1 LEGGVVLKRD
11 KLKNLNGGSEIP
23 PPDGRDELN
32 LAEFPIAL
40 LASRPD
46 KTRKTVHFE
55 DRTRDRGQNAWVTR
69 RLVISASDEYGLP
82 TALDDEVI
90 LGLIQLTQETGFLD
104 RRVFFSRYRLLR
116 VLGWRN
122 EGKSYRRLEIS
133 LRRWL
138 GVTFYYEKAWWD
150 KAAQA
155 WVNEYFH
162 ILEQVSFY
170 DSRGPARGNRL
181 GEPALSMFVWNDVVF
196 RSFRSGNL
204 KRIDME
210 LYRGL
215 HSPVAKR
222 LYRLLDKRFYHRRD
236 WTFHLRELACEHIGL
251 SRGYD
256 TAGLKRKLRPAIAEL
271 EKIGYI
277 ETVSERER
285 FQKAGR
291 GRWFVSFAKGRIQ
304 KAASKERRSAGDIRS
319 CLLERGVNRA
329 TVDELV
335 ANHSADQIETQLA
348 VLDWMLTGD
357 SSKPPRSPAGYL
369 VEAIRQD
376 YPVPRE
382 FQRRQPVGDTTAG
395 GREDPVLRPTSTAD
409 QASRQEVRVN
419 RYLRSL
425 SAATRSQLEV
435 EALASADPLMK
446 ESYQRAQESDN
457 DLLIRLYRRLIL
469 QKHVA
474 RKMRSKEGQAREP
487 VNSSGKCARR

>member
-1 LEGGVVLKRD
+1 M
-11 KLKNLNGGSEIP
+11 
-23 PPDGRDELN
+23 N

-40 LASRPD
+40 LASRPNKAL
-46 KTRKTVHFE
+46 KTIQFE
-55 DRTRDRGQNAWVTR
+55 DRTWDKSRGDWVVR

-90 LGLIQLTQETGFLD
+90 LGLIQLTQESGFLD

-122 EGKSYRRLEIS
+122 EGKSYRRLETS
-133 LRRWL
+133 LKRWL

-170 DSRGPARGNRL
+170 DPRGPARGNRL
-181 GEPALSMFVWNDVVF
+181 GEPALSMLVWNDVVF

-222 LYRLLDKRFYHRRD
+222 LYRLLDKRFYHRRE

-271 EKIGYI
+271 ETIGYI
-277 ETVSERER
+277 ETVSARGR

-304 KAASKERRSAGDIRS
+304 KAASKEQRPAGDIGT

-329 TVDELV
+329 IVDELV

-348 VLDWMLTGD
+348 VLDWMLTGGN
-357 SSKPPRSPAGYL
+357 SKPPRSPAGYL

-376 YPVPRE
+376 YPIPRE
-382 FQRRQPVGDTTAG
+382 FQRRQSVRDRTARR
-395 GREDPVLRPTSTAD
+395 REDPVSRSTTTAD
-409 QASRQEVRVN
+409 QASRQEVQVN

-435 EALASADPLMK
+435 KALASADPPMK
-446 ESYQRAQESDN
+446 DSYRRAQESGN
-457 DLLIRLYRRLIL
+457 DLLIQLYRRLIL

-474 RKMRSKEGQAREP
+474 RKMELKEGQR
-487 VNSSGKCARR
+487 S